1 MSRHRPPALAID
13 LGHEPPLLA
22 DGGDVLDRRKLS
34 LRWLS
39 GTILTGMTSVFLMGG
54 ALIVALEGRY
64 SFAAPTRDGFEV
76 SGGPGAA
83 GADAGQVRKGDRLRP
98 ASEPASSRQVLHLP
112 TVTRDGDRDL
122 VRVQPFIRIEA
133 NLRARRTAAMDRIPA
148 FNPAQVMGSDDAMEP
163 KAGAATPQFYAAKVE
178 GEFTLKSRDMPADSS
193 LYDPDITMSSDEVEK
208 LVREQ
213 AALFTAGK
221 TQVAAPAAPVIDP
234 NRFALGFAADAGMS
248 NPAITTALE
257 NVSSFSKSG
266 ESAAP
271 QAKPGASRDE
281 IVDPGNSGLEEKLI
295 TVSARDTFKNLLRD
309 QNATDKEA
317 ADIIAAFRKSHN
329 FKGLDPQSRLRVGL
343 ARIDDSADKPKP
355 VRISI
360 YSEKGQHLGTVAL
373 ADDGSYVAA
382 IEPDAAEMSLAA
394 AEEPVQEADS
404 RIEGAPSL
412 YESIYATALENQIP
426 RKLIS
431 NLIQIY
437 SFDLDFNS
445 SARPGDSFQ
454 AFYGLE
460 DENDPNSAKDIL
472 YTSVNVRGQ
481 QKRYFR
487 FRAPDDGSVDYYDEQ
502 GKSAKKFLIRK
513 PMDGGETRSGFGYRR
528 HPIYRYV
535 RMHTGIDWAAPTGT
549 PIYASGN
556 GMIEKLGWHA
566 GYGRYIRIQH
576 ANGYESAYAHMSG
589 WARGLGEG
597 DRVRQGQL
605 IGYVGSTGASTGP
618 HLHYE
623 VLINEVHVDPMR
635 VRLPRGREL
644 SGKILAEFQ
653 QERARIEE
661 LVVRPTGGRL
671 AQAN

>member
-1 MSRHRPPALAID
+1 MSRHRAPALAID

-39 GTILTGMTSVFLMGG
+39 GTVLTGMTSVFLMGG

-64 SFAAPTRDGFEV
+64 SFAAPTRDTFEV
-76 SGGPGAA
+76 SGGPGGG
-83 GADAGQVRKGDRLRP
+83 GADNGQVRKGDRLRTAP
-98 ASEPASSRQVLHLP
+98 EPAANRQVLHLP

-122 VRVQPFIRIEA
+122 VRVQPFVRVDA
-133 NLRARRTAAMDRIPA
+133 SLRARRTAAMDRIPA
-148 FNPAQVMGSDDAMEP
+148 FNPAQVMGSEDAMEP
-163 KAGAATPQFYAAKVE
+163 KSGAATPQFYAAKVE
-178 GEFTLKSRDMPADSS
+178 GEFTLKTRDMPADST
-193 LYDPDITMSSDEVEK
+193 LYDPDITMSSDEVAR

-213 AALFTAGK
+213 AAQLTAGK
-221 TQVAAPAAPVIDP
+221 TQLAAPAAPVIDP
-234 NRFALGFAADAGMS
+234 NRFALGFSADAGMS

-257 NVSSFSKSG
+257 NVSSFAKTG
-266 ESAAP
+266 DAAP
-271 QAKPGASRDE
+271 AEQKPGARRDDE
-281 IVDPGNSGLEEKLI
+281 PDGGGSGLEEKLV
-295 TVSARDTFKNLLRD
+295 TVSARDTFKALLRD

-317 ADIIAAFRKSHN
+317 ADIIAAFRKAHN
-329 FKGLDPQSRLRVGL
+329 FKGLEPQSRLRVGL
-343 ARIDDSADKPKP
+343 ARIDDSGDKPKP
-355 VRISI
+355 VRVSI

-382 IEPDAAEMSLAA
+382 IEPDAAEMTLAA
-394 AEEPVQEADS
+394 AEEPVQEADA

-412 YESIYATALENQIP
+412 YESLYATALENQIP
-426 RKLIS
+426 RKLIG

-437 SFDLDFNS
+437 SFDLDFNA

-460 DENDPNSAKDIL
+460 DENDPNSAKEIL

-513 PMDGGETRSGFGYRR
+513 PMDGGEMRSGFGYRR

-535 RMHTGIDWAAPTGT
+535 RMHTGVDWAAPTGT
-549 PIYASGN
+549 PIFASGN
-556 GMIEKLGWHA
+556 GVIEKLGWHA
-566 GYGRYIRIQH
+566 GYGRYIRLQH

-589 WARGLGEG
+589 WARGLNEG

-644 SGKILAEFQ
+644 SGRILAEFQ

-661 LVVRPTGGRL
+661 LVLRPAGNRL